1 MRISFSCSFASV
13 VLSPVSTPRVP
24 VSRRAAPFLLS
35 MRVCLSFCH
44 SVQTPKSASGVDVF
58 LPRVLKPTRARVE
71 KESLIVSEKNDI
83 GLVAAMAR
91 GHEHAHRHA
100 PRTRSIRSHS
110 PRTPLRWRTR
120 ARQYMLG
127 VLEIYGLCAFLPEK
141 YGGSEW
147 PFWLLPY

>member
-35 MRVCLSFCH
+35 MRVCLSF
-44 SVQTPKSASGVDVF
+44 ASLSKHLKAHLASTCF

-71 KESLIVSEKNDI
+71 KESLIVGEKNDI

-100 PRTRSIRSHS
+100 RTRSIRSHS
-110 PRTPLRWRTR
+110 PRTPLWWRTR

-127 VLEIYGLCAFLPEK
+127 FLEIYGLCAFLPEK

-147 PFWLLPY
+147 LFWLLPY

>member
-1 MRISFSCSFASV
+1 
-13 VLSPVSTPRVP
+13 
-24 VSRRAAPFLLS
+24 
-35 MRVCLSFCH
+35 
-44 SVQTPKSASGVDVF
+44 VF

-110 PRTPLRWRTR
+110 PRTPLRLRTR

-127 VLEIYGLCAFLPEK
+127 FLEIYGLCAFLPEK

-147 PFWLLPY
+147 LFWLLPY